1 MMKRLNSSNIFNNFI
16 YIIVE
21 LEYKVTFL
29 EFL

>member
-1 MMKRLNSSNIFNNFI
+1 MMKLLNSSNIFNNFI